1 VLLIGI
7 SVSLYF
13 FAPEEH
19 TLSFSIG
26 GGAGAVL
33 GLSLLLK
40 TLLWL
45 IPWLALGGVAIAIAI
60 LIYELY
66 LKFHSDTASGVARK
80 LDAMLAEPA
89 GRGGDRAL
97 IETIHVR
104 KIGNLYSPGR
114 RRRRERRRRSRTT
127 DERLDAVG
135 KLIDRM
141 LARGFVLADS
151 VGITTDEPLP
161 VAARR
166 RMKPSR
172 GRSIRRSLMA
182 ARSIFPAVA
191 PGGGDWSEP
200 RVASSVSSW
209 SF

>member
-1 VLLIGI
+1 MRPRPHVVEIVVLFVLLFLSGCHLAKHAGGGGGGHPATTPAKNEYHGPGGGAPTSLHKADVTLDWFIPLSVLLIGI

-33 GLSLLLK
+33 GLSLMLK

-45 IPWLALGGVAIAIAI
+45 IPWLALGGVALAIAI

-89 GRGGDRAL
+89 GRGG
-97 IETIHVR
+97 E
-104 KIGNLYSPGR
+104 
-114 RRRRERRRRSRTT
+114 
-127 DERLDAVG
+127 
-135 KLIDRM
+135 
-141 LARGFVLADS
+141 
-151 VGITTDEPLP
+151 
-161 VAARR
+161 
-166 RMKPSR
+166 
-172 GRSIRRSLMA
+172 
-182 ARSIFPAVA
+182 
-191 PGGGDWSEP
+191 
-200 RVASSVSSW
+200 
-209 SF
+209 